1 MKISRVK
8 RQVIALICLLP
19 CMYTAHAMA
28 PVVDE
33 SDNYATFAQNQAAD
47 SQPLAH
53 EQLNPTRPSRRNVP
67 DANYPDEQPIARD
80 TIPRTSDR
88 SDSSNASLVN
98 VIQGLQQ
105 ELQELRGQ
113 LELQA
118 HNLKVLQEQQLAF
131 YKDLDARLHAAPQH
145 NNMPTTTQPTTSP
158 SIPQPQTKPT
168 NTSATTPMPILRTT
182 TSNNP
187 AEEQIRYLK
196 AYDLIKT
203 KHLDKALPA
212 LQSFTSQYPNGGYT
226 ANAHY
231 WMGEINLEQKN
242 YQTAIANFNTVLK
255 QFPTSSK
262 SAPSLLKMAYAL
274 ADSGK
279 KQDAI
284 QRLNQVI
291 KNYPD
296 TNTAHLAASKLR
308 ALSS

>member
-1 MKISRVK
+1 MKMTRAQ

-19 CMYTAHAMA
+19 CMYTTYAMA

-47 SQPLAH
+47 DQPLAH
-53 EQLNPTRPSRRNVP
+53 EQLNPTRQNRRNVS

-80 TIPRTSDR
+80 TTPKK
-88 SDSSNASLVN
+88 SDSSNAPLVN

-105 ELQELRGQ
+105 EIQELRGQ

-131 YKDLDARLHAAPQH
+131 YKDVDARIHGAPQK
-145 NNMPTTTQPTTSP
+145 NNMPIPEQPTNSP
-158 SIPQPQTKPT
+158 SRPLPKAKPI
-168 NTSATTPMPILRTT
+168 NTSATTTMPTT
-182 TSNNP
+182 HTATSNNP
-187 AEEQIRYLK
+187 AEEQIRYLA

-203 KHLDKALPA
+203 KDYEKALPA
-212 LQSFTSQYPNGGYT
+212 LQSFTSQYPKGGYT

-242 YQTAIANFNTVLK
+242 YQTAISNFNTVIQ

-262 SAPSLLKMAYAL
+262 SAPSQLKMAYAL

-284 QRLNQVI
+284 QHLNQVI

-308 ALSS
+308 TLSS